1 MTVNPVFKKWT
12 LTKLQKKVHY
22 ILEYRNPLLEQ
33 NFKISLRGLQQDTNL
48 KCQNRPSG
56 WVWATLKIINGVRNT
71 FPFKRCPSSIPE
83 PISTVLMSTY
93 AFYGVSA
100 NLEHRFWGFEFW
112 TPIEATNWSPKA
124 QFKSINLTTF
134 GRSSDLL
141 PKQGLILKFQNNFF
155 CIYSDLYNKV
165 LWHLKKN
172 RFAFAFALGP
182 HKKNNLQSL
191 LVNHCLFLLKT
202 QHQFRL

>member
-1 MTVNPVFKKWT
+1 MG
-12 LTKLQKKVHY
+12 
-22 ILEYRNPLLEQ
+22 LEIPFLSNAAHPQ
-33 NFKISLRGLQQDTNL
+33 SLNQ
-48 KCQNRPSG
+48 
-56 WVWATLKIINGVRNT
+56 
-71 FPFKRCPSSIPE
+71 FPPFLCLRVP
-83 PISTVLMSTY
+83 TY

-165 LWHLKKN
+165 LWHFFKN
-172 RFAFAFALGP
+172 RFSSFCTCLGP
-182 HKKNNLQSL
+182 TQKEQLTYRLSL